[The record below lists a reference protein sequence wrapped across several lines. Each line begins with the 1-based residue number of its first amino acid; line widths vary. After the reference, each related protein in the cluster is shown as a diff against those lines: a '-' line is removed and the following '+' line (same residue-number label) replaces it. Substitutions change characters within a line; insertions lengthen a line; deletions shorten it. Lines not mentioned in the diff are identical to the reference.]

1 MKKLTI
7 SALAAMMVAGSF
19 GAVAEASEADVAK
32 LRDQLVSLG
41 VPSNSANQL
50 ITYLQSVELSKT
62 DEAELESLVKQAYA
76 LIDGRTD
83 LTALSATEKSSLM
96 DLAKKASSKV
106 GLVLSYDIVNGVD
119 TIKLVSANGQSIL
132 SLTAN
137 DMAHVLQN
145 FDGNMISVIESIM
158 ETAVEVVIGSNTA
171 GNGSSV
177 TPMPDTNL
185 ESTGAQLPTMVMS
198 GAGLV
203 VLAAGL
209 MINSKREMQA

>member
-19 GAVAEASEADVAK
+19 GVIADASEADVTK

-50 ITYLQSVELSKT
+50 ITYLQSVDLTEA

-137 DMAHVLQN
+137 DMAEVLTN

-158 ETAVEVVIGSNTA
+158 ETTVEVVIGSNTA

-185 ESTGAQLPTMVMS
+185 ESTGVGLPTMVMS
-198 GAGLV
+198 GSGLI

-209 MINSKREMQA
+209 MVVSRKEMQA

>member
-19 GAVAEASEADVAK
+19 GVVADASEADVAK

-185 ESTGAQLPTMVMS
+185 ESTGAELPTMVMS

>member
-19 GAVAEASEADVAK
+19 GVIADASEADVTK

-50 ITYLQSVELSKT
+50 ITYLQSVDLTEA

-137 DMAHVLQN
+137 DMAEVLTN

-185 ESTGAQLPTMVMS
+185 ESTGVGLPTMVMS
-198 GAGLV
+198 GSGLI

-209 MINSKREMQA
+209 MVVSRKEMQA

>member
-19 GAVAEASEADVAK
+19 GAVAEASTTDVAK

-50 ITYLQSVELSKT
+50 ITYLQSVDLTEA

-137 DMAHVLQN
+137 DMAEVLTN

-185 ESTGAQLPTMVMS
+185 ESTGAELPTMVMS

>member
-19 GAVAEASEADVAK
+19 GAVAEASTTDVAK

-50 ITYLQSVELSKT
+50 ITYLQSVDLTEA

-185 ESTGAQLPTMVMS
+185 ESTGAELPTMVMS
-198 GAGLV
+198 GAEIGRAHV
-203 VLAAGL
+203 
-209 MINSKREMQA
+209 

>member
-19 GAVAEASEADVAK
+19 GVIADASEADVTK

-50 ITYLQSVELSKT
+50 ITYLQSVDLTEA

-185 ESTGAQLPTMVMS
+185 ESTGAELPTMVMS

>member
-19 GAVAEASEADVAK
+19 GAVAEASTTDVAK

-50 ITYLQSVELSKT
+50 ITYLQSVDLTEA

-171 GNGSSV
+171 GNGSV
-177 TPMPDTNL
+177 KPMPDTNL
-185 ESTGAQLPTMVMS
+185 ESTGAELPTMVMS

>member
-19 GAVAEASEADVAK
+19 GVIADASEADVTK

-50 ITYLQSVELSKT
+50 ITYLQSVDLTEA

-137 DMAHVLQN
+137 DMAEVLTN

-158 ETAVEVVIGSNTA
+158 ETTVEVVIGSNTA

-185 ESTGAQLPTMVMS
+185 ESTGAELPTMVMS

>member
-19 GAVAEASEADVAK
+19 GVIADASEADVTK

-50 ITYLQSVELSKT
+50 ITYLQSVDLTEA

-137 DMAHVLQN
+137 DIADVLTN
-145 FDGNMISVIESIM
+145 FDGGMISVIENIM
-158 ETAVEVVIGSNTA
+158 ETTVEVVIGSNTA

-185 ESTGAQLPTMVMS
+185 ESTGAELPTMVMS

>member
-50 ITYLQSVELSKT
+50 ITYLQSVDLTEA

-185 ESTGAQLPTMVMS
+185 ESTGAELPTMVMS

>member
-19 GAVAEASEADVAK
+19 GVIADASEADVTK

-50 ITYLQSVELSKT
+50 ITYLQSVDLTEA

-185 ESTGAQLPTMVMS
+185 ESTGAELPTMVMS
-198 GAGLV
+198 GSGLI

-209 MINSKREMQA
+209 MVVSRKEMQA

>member
-19 GAVAEASEADVAK
+19 GVVADASEADVAK

-50 ITYLQSVELSKT
+50 ITYLQSVDLTEA

-119 TIKLVSANGQSIL
+119 TIKLVSANGHSIL
-132 SLTAN
+132 SLTAK
-137 DMAHVLQN
+137 DMADVLQN

-185 ESTGAQLPTMVMS
+185 ESTGAELPTMVMS

-209 MINSKREMQA
+209 MINSNRPMQP